1 MDKTLFN
8 LHDLILLLSAFE
20 SLAIVAFLALNKSTK
35 TIASFLLIGF
45 FTIRAS
51 LSLHELILWGSTFRY
66 WVLDLSPNI
75 FFIFNVS
82 YLLDAPL
89 LYLYSQASLN
99 KDFKLQRQHLL
110 HLIPAVLFVGFLSLT
125 FYSLPLASKTELI
138 KNYTFADFNFVT
150 AEFVAK
156 SIRLGYMLWLVVLL
170 KRYFAQQQPS
180 FVMPVWVLPLIQV
193 YAGIVAWEWL
203 LGCIKVYHSIWGLD
217 YYDVVEIIGLTDYYL
232 IFALTNVA
240 IYLMVTHMAKTEA
253 QKRRQQSQKEP
264 INMDYVG
271 KLEQAMEQDKLFLNP
286 NLSFERLAEK
296 LDIPVK
302 DLSATI
308 NRHYQVNFYEYIN
321 HYRIQEAK
329 RLLEDPKQS
338 HRSITDIFYDAG
350 FNSKSVYNTL
360 FKKKFN
366 MTPSQFRKK
375 SAASG

>member
-8 LHDLILLLSAFE
+8 LHDLVLLLSAFE
-20 SLAIVAFLALNKSTK
+20 SLAIVAFLALNKSAK

-45 FTIRAS
+45 FAIRAS

-75 FFIFNVS
+75 FFIFNTS

-89 LYLYSQASLN
+89 LYLYSRACLN
-99 KDFKLQRQHLL
+99 KDFKLYWPHLL
-110 HLIPAVLFVGFLSLT
+110 HVIPAVLFIGFLTIT
-125 FYSLPLASKTELI
+125 FYSLPLETKTELI

-150 AEFVAK
+150 AELVAK
-156 SIRLGYMLWLVVLL
+156 SVRLGYMLWLAVLI
-170 KRYFAQQQPS
+170 KQYFAQQQPS
-180 FVMPVWVLPLIQV
+180 FVMPVWVSPLIQV
-193 YAGIVAWEWL
+193 YAGIVAWEWW

-264 INMDYVG
+264 INMDYVD

-302 DLSATI
+302 DLSTTI

-329 RLLEDPKQS
+329 RMLEDPKQS

-375 SAASG
+375 SGVIG